1 VFGLLQKRSAKPRNR
16 TFSVP
21 SATRVY
27 AIGDIHGCLDQL
39 WALLDVVR
47 KDIGDFGGQ
56 VHLVFVGDFI
66 DRGPDSAGVIDLLSR
81 GDLPGQHHRF
91 LMGNHEE
98 AMLQVLDDDTESMAG
113 WLRFGGVQTVESY
126 GISRADVYRLGLELP
141 AQLRQVVPQSH
152 VAFLRSLE
160 DQVRIGD
167 YLFVHAGIRPGT
179 PLHEQEQFD
188 LRWIRHEFLA
198 DEDTDHGVM
207 VVHGHTIS
215 AEPQMRANRIGIDTG
230 CYSSGKLTALA
241 LEGSDRRFLST

>member
-1 VFGLLQKRSAKPRNR
+1 
-16 TFSVP
+16 
-21 SATRVY
+21 
-27 AIGDIHGCLDQL
+27 
-39 WALLDVVR
+39 
-47 KDIGDFGGQ
+47 
-56 VHLVFVGDFI
+56 
-66 DRGPDSAGVIDLLSR
+66 
-81 GDLPGQHHRF
+81 
-91 LMGNHEE
+91 MGNHEE